1 VVQTTSSESVSR
13 KISRKSD
20 EEMKLKGL
28 VRNVCVEVD
37 IVAALDK
44 IVNSV
49 GWWKF
54 GYLGR
59 SSIRLVLL
67 RLVSEDE
74 DSRRLQV
81 YNRAGLKL
89 CLMPP

>member
-1 VVQTTSSESVSR
+1 
-13 KISRKSD
+13 
-20 EEMKLKGL
+20 
-28 VRNVCVEVD
+28 VRSVCVEVD
-37 IVAALDK
+37 IVAALDR

-67 RLVSEDE
+67 RLVSEAKTRGDCKFIIVRVE
-74 DSRRLQV
+74 VMSDAALTPV
-81 YNRAGLKL
+81 EVITL
-89 CLMPP
+89 